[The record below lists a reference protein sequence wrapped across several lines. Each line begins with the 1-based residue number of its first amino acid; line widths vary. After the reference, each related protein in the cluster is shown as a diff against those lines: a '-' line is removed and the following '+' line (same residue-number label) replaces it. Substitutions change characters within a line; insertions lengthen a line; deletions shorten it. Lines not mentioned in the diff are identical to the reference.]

1 MNVLELILIQCLF
14 LDLLLLSGVYAGC
27 FQSKHGDEAG
37 AHHGGHHGRH
47 RGHLSPQ
54 AEQNPSTIIYAL
66 PPPPE
71 GSTQPIQQTPHQ
83 VEEEAEAHPVP
94 WHLEAQQH
102 PSRRHRLPTPP
113 PGTSQPP
120 QQNPPRVEGRSPRH
134 DDQNQELQWQQG
146 GGLTMHEWQPLPL
159 PPNPDGINIKCLKS
173 KQTN

>member
-1 MNVLELILIQCLF
+1 MIF
-14 LDLLLLSGVYAGC
+14 
-27 FQSKHGDEAG
+27 
-37 AHHGGHHGRH
+37 
-47 RGHLSPQ
+47 
-54 AEQNPSTIIYAL
+54 AL

-71 GSTQPIQQTPHQ
+71 GSPQPIQQTPPH

-94 WHLEAQQH
+94 WHIEAQQH

-159 PPNPDGINIKCLKS
+159 PPNPDAN
-173 KQTN
+173 KQTEESVNIEMLCSLSTG